1 MANGRG
7 DQHHRMPAAYGRNR
21 GSTMRRIATGPL
33 SDRVAELAAKAG
45 QKEARVYVSQ
55 SARSQVLNAFALFG
69 AGVVLA
75 APPVA
80 ALTGREVDAIAAHE
94 LSHLRRKNY
103 GVWTAFAIV
112 VR

>member
-1 MANGRG
+1 
-7 DQHHRMPAAYGRNR
+7 
-21 GSTMRRIATGPL
+21 MRRIATGPL
-33 SDRVAELAAKAG
+33 SDRVAELAANAG
-45 QKEARVYVSQ
+45 QKEARLYVSQ

-75 APPVA
+75 APPA
-80 ALTGREVDAIAAHE
+80 ALTRREVDAIAAHE

>member
-1 MANGRG
+1 MQDKRKRGFTFRSRRGR
-7 DQHHRMPAAYGRNR
+7 
-21 GSTMRRIATGPL
+21 S
-33 SDRVAELAAKAG
+33 
-45 QKEARVYVSQ
+45 
-55 SARSQVLNAFALFG
+55 LFG